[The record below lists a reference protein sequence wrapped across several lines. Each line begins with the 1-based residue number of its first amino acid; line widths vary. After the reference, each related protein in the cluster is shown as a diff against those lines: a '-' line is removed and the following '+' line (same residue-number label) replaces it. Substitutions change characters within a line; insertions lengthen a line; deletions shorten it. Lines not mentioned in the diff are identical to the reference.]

1 MMGPLGRTVAGAPGQ
16 AAVNA
21 LMVAKSTG
29 NGAWLMAVHC
39 ELPNYLVLAQVSE
52 RRGKPVWRRRWKSS
66 TSKG

>member
-39 ELPNYLVLAQVSE
+39 ELPNYLVLAQVS
-52 RRGKPVWRRRWKSS
+52 
-66 TSKG
+66 